1 MKTLGYYNGEIGEL
15 EELRVPMLDRACY
28 FGDGVYDAA
37 YTRNH
42 KVYALREHIDRFYNS
57 MSLLGIHLEMHPDD
71 LETLIRDLVKKV
83 DADEQFVYFQASR
96 GTGLRSHAV
105 TAPMNA
111 NLWIM
116 LKPCPIRDTYKKA
129 NLLTVEDKRFLYC
142 NAKTLNLIPT
152 VLYSTEAENGGYDEA
167 VLHRSGRVTEC
178 AHSNI
183 SILKDGVLYTAPAD
197 EYILAGI
204 GRAHLMRKC
213 LSFGIPVKE
222 EPFTVSE
229 MMEADEIIVTSAGSL
244 CIAAGTIDG
253 KPVGG
258 KAPELLR
265 RLQDSLMD
273 DYFRATEKD

>member
-57 MSLLGIHLEMHPDD
+57 MALLGIHLEMHPDD

-183 SILKDGVLYTAPAD
+183 SILKNGVLYTAPAD

-229 MMEADEIIVTSAGSL
+229 LMEADEIIVTSAGSL

>member
-15 EELRVPMLDRACY
+15 EEIRVPMLDRACY

-42 KVYALREHIDRFYNS
+42 KVYALREHVDRFYNS
-57 MSLLGIHLEMHPDD
+57 MALLGITLDMHPDD
-71 LETLIRDLVKKV
+71 LEKLIRDLVKKV

-129 NLLTVEDKRFLYC
+129 NLLAVEDKRFLYC

-167 VLHRSGRVTEC
+167 VLHRNGRVTDC

-183 SILKDGVLYTAPAD
+183 SILKNGVLYTAPAD

-204 GRAHLMRKC
+204 GRAHLIRKC
-213 LSFGIPVKE
+213 QAFGIPVKE
-222 EPFTVSE
+222 EPYMLSDL
-229 MMEADEIIVTSAGSL
+229 MEADEIIITSAGSL
-244 CIAAGTIDG
+244 CIAAGTVDG

-265 RLQDSLMD
+265 RLQDALMD

>member
-15 EELRVPMLDRACY
+15 EEIRVPMLDRACY

-42 KVYALREHIDRFYNS
+42 KVYALREHVDRFYNS
-57 MSLLGIHLEMHPDD
+57 MALLGITLDMHPDD
-71 LETLIRDLVKKV
+71 LEKLIRELVKKV

-129 NLLTVEDKRFLYC
+129 NLLAVEDKRFLYC

-167 VLHRSGRVTEC
+167 VLHRNGRVTEC

-204 GRAHLMRKC
+204 GRAHLIKKC
-213 LSFGIPVKE
+213 KSFGIPVKE
-222 EPFTVSE
+222 EPYMLSDL
-229 MMEADEIIVTSAGSL
+229 MEADEIIVTSAGSL
-244 CIAAGTIDG
+244 CIAAGTVDG

>member
-1 MKTLGYYNGEIGEL
+1 M
-15 EELRVPMLDRACY
+15 A
-28 FGDGVYDAA
+28 
-37 YTRNH
+37 
-42 KVYALREHIDRFYNS
+42 
-57 MSLLGIHLEMHPDD
+57 LLGITLDMHPDD
-71 LETLIRDLVKKV
+71 LEKLIRELVKKV

-129 NLLTVEDKRFLYC
+129 NLLAVEDKRFLYC

-167 VLHRSGRVTEC
+167 VLHRNGRVTEC

-204 GRAHLMRKC
+204 GRAHLIKKC
-213 LSFGIPVKE
+213 KSFGIPVKE
-222 EPFTVSE
+222 EPYMLSDL
-229 MMEADEIIVTSAGSL
+229 MEADEIIVTSAGSL
-244 CIAAGTIDG
+244 CIAAGTVDG

>member
-1 MKTLGYYNGEIGEL
+1 
-15 EELRVPMLDRACY
+15 
-28 FGDGVYDAA
+28 
-37 YTRNH
+37 
-42 KVYALREHIDRFYNS
+42 
-57 MSLLGIHLEMHPDD
+57 
-71 LETLIRDLVKKV
+71 
-83 DADEQFVYFQASR
+83 
-96 GTGLRSHAV
+96 
-105 TAPMNA
+105 MNA

-183 SILKDGVLYTAPAD
+183 SILKNGVLYTAPAD

>member
-15 EELRVPMLDRACY
+15 CDMRVPMLDRACY
-28 FGDGVYDAA
+28 FGDGVYDAT

-42 KVYALREHIDRFYNS
+42 KPYALREHIERFYNS
-57 MSLLGIHLEMHPDD
+57 MSLLGIHLDMEPQTLENLLCD
-71 LETLIRDLVKKV
+71 LIKKV
-83 DADEQFVYFQASR
+83 DDDQQFVYFQASR

-105 TAPMNA
+105 TEPMNA

-116 LKPCPIRDTYKKA
+116 LKPCPIRETYKKA
-129 NLLTVEDKRFLYC
+129 NLVTVEDKRFLYC

-167 VLHRSGRVTEC
+167 VLHRGERVTEC

-183 SILKDGVLYTAPAD
+183 SILKDGVLKTAPAD

-204 GRAHLMRKC
+204 GRAHLIRKC
-213 LSFGIPVKE
+213 KAFGLPVLE
-222 EPFTVSE
+222 EPFTVEE
-229 MMEADEIIVTSAGSL
+229 MMAADEIIVTSAGSL

-253 KPVGG
+253 IPVGG
-258 KAPELLR
+258 KATALLT

-273 DYFRATEKD
+273 DFYRATAKD